1 MVKEYSNVLV
11 IPTPVSSTS
20 PKGPTTFI
28 YWAVQGE
35 VDGDHIRVIY
45 MSLEAATQETNEIFH
60 DITWLEVDIDLG
72 SGLCMEDQDIAP
84 WFYIMPVHRL
94 CFIPRK

>member
-1 MVKEYSNVLV
+1 MAKEYSNVLV

-35 VDGDHIRVIY
+35 VDGAHIRVIY
-45 MSLEAATQETNEIFH
+45 MSLEAATQETNGIFH
-60 DITWLEVDIDLG
+60 NIMWLEVDIDLG
-72 SGLCMEDQDIAP
+72 LGLCMEDQDIAS
-84 WFYIMPVHRL
+84 WFYIIPVHRL
-94 CFIPRK
+94 WFRPIN